1 MLDVVVKATDPGST
15 AKIEIDDLK
24 ILGKLGDTNS
34 GRIASIL
41 INFKTE
47 EDAKLVFK
55 GKHYLK
61 THFILVST
69 SPQI

>member
-34 GRIASIL
+34 SRIVPTL
-41 INFKTE
+41 TE
-47 EDAKLVFK
+47 EDAKLV
-55 GKHYLK
+55 L
-61 THFILVST
+61 
-69 SPQI
+69 